1 MIRLNIPG
9 EQKTDMKDVC
19 FDVELVM
26 FMYRTIDN
34 VKFAVCC
41 LIRKKSNLTSYVSYW
56 CRIRSAIQ
64 YEFCMNWEHTYPI
77 SDCTVIAALPD
88 IIIPPDSGDCA
99 SELLRL
105 QSVLNVSARQ
115 IRPHNKSARLA
126 ALFARLRP
134 SRVHSYSVRTVR
146 ALHGLASMYIS
157 DTVNHIASLIVKPS
171 EPTGDPPFQ
180 AQTDKSGAPMIVA
193 LSALNS

>member
-64 YEFCMNWEHTYPI
+64 YEFCMNWE
-77 SDCTVIAALPD
+77 
-88 IIIPPDSGDCA
+88 PDSGDCA

-105 QSVLNVSARQ
+105 QSILNVSARQ

-126 ALFARLRP
+126 ALVARLRP
-134 SRVHSYSVRTVR
+134 SRVQSYSVLTVR
-146 ALHGLASMYIS
+146 TLHGLASMYIS